1 MTAPDFFANIIAIL
15 EREPQD
21 VELDFDGDI
30 PMKGQTIDGATYEI
44 RPGPLFGGYTV
55 WVTSPVSETLEA
67 SDLVFKGSLNEC
79 KNYVYWNMEVQE

>member
-15 EREPQD
+15 ERKPQD

-30 PMKGQTIDGATYEI
+30 PMKGKTVDGATYKI
-44 RPGPLFGGYTV
+44 TPDPLFGGYTV
-55 WVTSPVSETLEA
+55 WVTSPLNGLLEA

>member
-1 MTAPDFFANIIAIL
+1 MVAHDFFANIIAML

-30 PMKGQTIDGATYEI
+30 PMKGQTVDGAEYKI
-44 RPGPLFGGYTV
+44 LPDALFGGYTV
-55 WVTSPVSETLEA
+55 WVTSPLSETLEA

-79 KNYVYWNMEVQE
+79 KNYVYWNMEVQD

>member
-1 MTAPDFFANIIAIL
+1 MAPDFFANMIAML

-30 PMKGQTIDGATYEI
+30 PMKGQTVDGAEYKI
-44 RPGPLFGGYTV
+44 LSDPLFGGYTV

-79 KNYVYWNMEVQE
+79 KNYVYSHMEVQD